1 VSCVRDTT
9 ELVSTMLRVFVS
21 STSKD
26 LQQHRTVVGD
36 VILEQRWHPVMM
48 EHFGTS
54 TGPTLE
60 ECLREVRS
68 SDLLLLLMAFR
79 RGWVPTSEQGGNGDR
94 SVTAS
99 EVDEA
104 RRRGIPVRAL
114 FAHESWPGSLWE
126 DDQDARAWVRQFRQ
140 GLNQVAKFFEVEG
153 FNDATAE
160 PRPGREFRTLVRGVL
175 QDHRDWLREQ
185 EPTAT
190 RSDRPTRK
198 PVGAEVVLLQLAPL
212 LDGLMVPRNELT
224 RLYHLSAP
232 VGWGPPPEDRNPIA
246 LLSGCVQSLARAP
259 RQGGDGLFPLLRFI
273 QSLVDLLGCE
283 VPEGLRVWLNDAR
296 IRLGLDPAQ
305 VDQAPALVERAVGS
319 EPVAPPCSLLMQ
331 VSPRLC
337 EANRYSVRAWLL
349 GTGEP
354 ACLRAGEEGVT
365 ADELPACL
373 DELRLELLRRQIE
386 PERAWVEL
394 LLPRELLCADVD
406 QWRVELDFIE
416 SIPIGV
422 EHRLV
427 VRSLERASRPRA
439 ALALQSRAR
448 ALRRR
453 LRGGCRLVDELVS
466 QEGEA
471 IWIEEDDCGGAALY
485 TALRDA
491 RDVVGAVLGRAPRPA
506 PRDPSCDVL
515 NTVFAAGLPVVLW
528 VRREPADGRL
538 ASARAEFARLLG
550 QEPLS
555 LLPDRVWEL
564 RRQAVRSPDPG
575 HLGRHLTLLWDDPA
589 RRSPDF
595 EETHRLRTPS
605 REV

>member
-1 VSCVRDTT
+1 
-9 ELVSTMLRVFVS
+9 MLRVFVS
-21 STSKD
+21 STSMD
-26 LQQHRTVVGD
+26 LQQHRMVVGD

-68 SDLLLLLMAFR
+68 SDLLLLVMAFR
-79 RGWVPTSEQGGNGDR
+79 RGWVPTPEEGGNGKG
-94 SVTAS
+94 SVTAN

-114 FAHESWPGSLWE
+114 LARESWPGSLWE

-160 PRPGREFRTLVRGVL
+160 PRPGREFRSLVRGVL

-185 EPTAT
+185 EATAT
-190 RSDRPTRK
+190 RSDRPPRK
-198 PVGAEVVLLQLAPL
+198 PVGAEVVLPQLAPL
-212 LDGLMVPRNELT
+212 LDGLMVPRSELT
-224 RLYHLSAP
+224 RLYRHCAP
-232 VGWGPPPEDRNPIA
+232 VGWAPPPEDRNPIA
-246 LLSGCVQSLARAP
+246 LLWSCAQSLARAP
-259 RQGGDGLFPLLRFI
+259 RQRGDGVFPMLRFI
-273 QSLVDLLGCE
+273 QSLVDLLGGE
-283 VPEGLRVWLNDAR
+283 APEELRAALGDAR
-296 IRLGLDPAQ
+296 ARLGLDP
-305 VDQAPALVERAVGS
+305 VDVDPARVERAIES
-319 EPVAPPCSLLMQ
+319 EPAPPPCHLLMQ

-354 ACLRAGEEGVT
+354 ACLRAGEEAVT

-373 DELRLELLRRQIE
+373 DELRGELLRRQIE
-386 PERAWVEL
+386 PDRAWVEL

-453 LRGGCRLVDELVS
+453 LRGGCRLVDEPAS
-466 QEGEA
+466 REGQA
-471 IWIEEDDCGGAALY
+471 VWIERDDCGGAALY
-485 TALRDA
+485 AALKDA
-491 RDVVGAVLGRAPRPA
+491 EDMVGAVLGQAPRPA
-506 PRDPSCDVL
+506 ARDPSCDVL
-515 NTVFAAGLPVVLW
+515 NTIFEVGLPVLLW
-528 VRREPADGRL
+528 ARREPADGQ
-538 ASARAEFARLLG
+538 AAARAEFARLLG

-555 LLPDRVWEL
+555 LLPDRVWGL
-564 RRQAVRSPDPG
+564 RRQAARSPDPG
-575 HLGRHLTLLWDDPA
+575 HLGHHLTLLWDDPA

-595 EETHRLRTPS
+595 DETHRLRTPS
-605 REV
+605 RED

>member
-1 VSCVRDTT
+1 
-9 ELVSTMLRVFVS
+9 MLRVFVS
-21 STSKD
+21 STSMD
-26 LQQHRTVVGD
+26 LQQHRKVVGD

-79 RGWVPTSEQGGNGDR
+79 RGWVPTPEQGGNGNR
-94 SVTAS
+94 SVTAN

-114 FAHESWPGSLWE
+114 LAGESWPGSLWE

-140 GLNQVAKFFEVEG
+140 GLNQVAKFFDVEALG
-153 FNDATAE
+153 DGTAE

-175 QDHRDWLREQ
+175 QDHRDWLRQQ
-185 EPTAT
+185 EATAT
-190 RSDRPTRK
+190 RSDRPPRK
-198 PVGAEVVLLQLAPL
+198 PVGAEVVLPQLAPL
-212 LDGLMVPRNELT
+212 LDGLMVPWNELT
-224 RLYHLSAP
+224 RLYHDSAP

-246 LLSGCVQSLARAP
+246 LLWSCVQSLARAP
-259 RQGGDGLFPLLRFI
+259 RQGRDGVFPLLRFI
-273 QSLVDLLGCE
+273 QSLLDLLGGE
-283 VPEGLRVWLNDAR
+283 APEGLRAWLDGAR
-296 IRLGLDPAQ
+296 VRLGLDPVD
-305 VDQAPALVERAVGS
+305 VDQGPALVEREVES
-319 EPVAPPCSLLMQ
+319 EPAAAPCYLLMQ

-373 DELRLELLRRQIE
+373 DELRQELVRRQIE
-386 PERAWVEL
+386 PDRAWVEL
-394 LLPRELLCADVD
+394 LLPRELLCAGVD
-406 QWRVELDFIE
+406 EWRVELDFIE

-453 LRGGCRLVDELVS
+453 LRGGCRLVDEPAS
-466 QEGEA
+466 REGEA
-471 IWIEEDDCGGAALY
+471 VWIEGDDCGGAALY
-485 TALRDA
+485 TALKDA
-491 RDVVGAVLGRAPRPA
+491 RDMVGAVLGRAPRAA
-506 PRDPSCDVL
+506 PFDPSRDVL

-528 VRREPADGRL
+528 VRREPADGRP
-538 ASARAEFARLLG
+538 AACRAEFARLLG

-564 RRQAVRSPDPG
+564 RRQAVRSSDQD

-605 REV
+605 REG

>member
-1 VSCVRDTT
+1 
-9 ELVSTMLRVFVS
+9 MLRVFVS
-21 STSKD
+21 STSMD
-26 LQQHRTVVGD
+26 LQQHRKVVGD

-68 SDLLLLLMAFR
+68 CDLLLLIMAFR
-79 RGWVPTSEQGGNGDR
+79 RGWVPTPEQGGNGNR

-114 FAHESWPGSLWE
+114 LARESWPGSLWE
-126 DDQDARAWVRQFRQ
+126 DDQDARTWVRQFRQ
-140 GLNQVAKFFEVEG
+140 GLNQVAKFFDVEEFDG
-153 FNDATAE
+153 ATAE
-160 PRPGREFRTLVRGVL
+160 PRPGREFRALVRGVL
-175 QDHRDWLREQ
+175 QDHRDWVREQ
-185 EPTAT
+185 ETAAT
-190 RSDRPTRK
+190 VSDQSPRR
-198 PVGAEVVLLQLAPL
+198 PVGAEVVLPQLAPL
-212 LDGLMVPRNELT
+212 LDGFMVTRNELT
-224 RLYHLSAP
+224 RLYQHSGP

-246 LLSGCVQSLARAP
+246 LLSSCVNSLARAP
-259 RQGGDGLFPLLRFI
+259 RQGGDGEFPLLRFI
-273 QSLVDLLGCE
+273 QSLLDLLGGE
-283 VPEGLRVWLNDAR
+283 APQGLRAWLGDAR
-296 IRLGLDPAQ
+296 VRLGLDP
-305 VDQAPALVERAVGS
+305 VDVDPGRVERAIDS
-319 EPVAPPCSLLMQ
+319 EPPPPPCYLLMQ

-354 ACLRAGEEGVT
+354 ACLSAGEEAVG
-365 ADELPACL
+365 ASELPDCL
-373 DELRLELLRRQIE
+373 DKLRGELLLRQIE
-386 PERAWVEL
+386 PDRAWVEL
-394 LLPRELLCADVD
+394 LLPREFLCADVD

-453 LRGGCRLVDELVS
+453 LHGSCRLVDEPTS
-466 QEGEA
+466 REGEA
-471 IWIEEDDCGGAALY
+471 VWIEGDDCGGMALYAALK
-485 TALRDA
+485 DA
-491 RDVVGAVLGRAPRPA
+491 QEMVGAVLGQAPGPT
-506 PRDPSCDVL
+506 PRDPACDVL
-515 NTVFAAGLPVVLW
+515 NTLFAAGLPLVIW
-528 VRREPADGRL
+528 VRRKPECGL
-538 ASARAEFARLLG
+538 AAARAEFARLLG

-555 LLPDRVWEL
+555 QLPDRVWQL
-564 RRQAVRSPDPG
+564 RRQAARSSDRG
-575 HLGRHLTLLWDDPA
+575 HLGHHLTLLWDDPT

-595 EETHRLRTPS
+595 DETHRLRTPS
-605 REV
+605 RED